1 MKRKVYISPA
11 VEIVE
16 IQENSPLLITSIS
29 SSDADKGGDLGL
41 GYDNEGG
48 DADEALSR
56 MLFGDWNF

>member
-1 MKRKVYISPA
+1 MKRKVYISPM

-29 SSDADKGGDLGL
+29 ADNGSGGDLGL
-41 GYDNEGG
+41 GYDDNGG
-48 DADEALSR
+48 DADEALGR

>member
-1 MKRKVYISPA
+1 MKRKVYISPM

-29 SSDADKGGDLGL
+29 SNGSGGDLGL
-41 GYDNEGG
+41 GYDDNGG
-48 DADEALSR
+48 DADEALGR